1 MSDSMPTLAELE
13 MAFDGL
19 CSDYT
24 RAEIMERAY
33 LALKAQRDELLIAIK
48 ALRGDKPCGH
58 NYCCICPDEL
68 AKAAIANAERDN
80 PCPE

>member
-1 MSDSMPTLAELE
+1 MSDSMPTLAELD

-33 LALKAQRDELLIAIK
+33 LAIKSERDELLAALKAIVE
-48 ALRGDKPCGH
+48 CGGGACENAFH
-58 NYCCICPDEL
+58 ATNIEV
-68 AKAAIANAERDN
+68 ARAAIADAEKDKL
-80 PCPE
+80 